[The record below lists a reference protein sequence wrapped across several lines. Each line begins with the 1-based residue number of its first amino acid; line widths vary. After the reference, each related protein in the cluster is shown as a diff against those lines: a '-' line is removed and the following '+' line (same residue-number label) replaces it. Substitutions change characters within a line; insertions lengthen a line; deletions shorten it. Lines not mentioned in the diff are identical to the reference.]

1 VIFLIGSADSGSK
14 AFGAAGTATAAAD
27 VELEAAAEVIDRSTE
42 TDEPAESNEPENRAP
57 ANSVV
62 RAENG
67 AAGMEVDAE
76 AAEDIGIDG

>member
-14 AFGAAGTATAAAD
+14 AFGAAGTA
-27 VELEAAAEVIDRSTE
+27 
-42 TDEPAESNEPENRAP
+42 ENRAP

-62 RAENG
+62 RAKND

-76 AAEDIGIDG
+76 AAEDIGIDAGRLIPCKTK